1 MAKILV
7 IMAKIKMILAIF
19 AGAKKHTCFQ
29 MNNYNTYTLPSGLR
43 IIHLPS
49 ASAVVYCG
57 IAVKA
62 GTRHEAVG
70 HEGLAHFCEH
80 LTFKGTR
87 RRTAVRIINDIEG
100 VGGELNAFTNK
111 EDTVF
116 YCAIGRQY
124 FRRAVD
130 VLCDIVFCSIYP
142 QAEVEKECEVVCDE
156 IESYEDSPAEL
167 IYDEFEN
174 LLFSGHPLGHNIL
187 GTAERVRSYTTADA
201 MAFTRRWYRPDNSI
215 FFVSGDID
223 FKKLV
228 RQLEGLSP
236 TASGDAAAVPP
247 TGAAAPPPLAEAPQE
262 PSPIIRYRGTHQAHV
277 MMGGRAYAAGDDRR
291 WALYLLNNIL
301 GGPGMN
307 SRLNLSLRERR
318 GLVYS
323 VESAMAS
330 YGDTGVWSVYFGCD
344 PQDLKRCC
352 HLVHGELNRL
362 TARPLSAAQLTA
374 AKRQLQGQLAIA
386 CDSREQFALDL
397 AKNFLH
403 MGVGRDLDDIMHHIE
418 SLTPSDLQQAA
429 THLFAPSRV
438 LTLVYR

>member
-19 AGAKKHTCFQ
+19 ASAKKHTCFQ
-29 MNNYNTYTLPSGLR
+29 MYNYNTHTLPSGLR

-62 GTRHEAVG
+62 GTRHETPG

-87 RRTAVRIINDIEG
+87 RRSAVRIINDIEG

-142 QAEVEKECEVVCDE
+142 KAEVEKECEVVCDE

-201 MAFTRRWYRPDNSI
+201 TAFTRRWYRPDNSV

-223 FKKLV
+223 FKRLV
-228 RQLEGLSP
+228 RQIERALPVGG
-236 TASGDAAAVPP
+236 ADAAALPP
-247 TGAAAPPPLAEAPQE
+247 TVADVSSQLADRPVTA
-262 PSPIIRYRGTHQAHV
+262 SPIVRCRGTHQAHV

-352 HLVHGELNRL
+352 RLVHGELNRL
-362 TARPLSAAQLTA
+362 ATRQLSAAQIAA

-403 MGVGRDLDDIMHHIE
+403 LGVGRDLDDIMRHIE
-418 SLTPSDLQQAA
+418 RLTPSDLQQVAA
-429 THLFAPSRV
+429 HLFDSSQV
-438 LTLVYR
+438 MTLVYR

>member
-57 IAVKA
+57 IAVKT

-201 MAFTRRWYRPDNSI
+201 MAFTRRWYRPDNGI

-247 TGAAAPPPLAEAPQE
+247 TGAAAPP
-262 PSPIIRYRGTHQAHV
+262 PIIRYRGTHQAHV

-352 HLVHGELNRL
+352 RLVHGELNRL
-362 TARPLSAAQLTA
+362 AARPLSAAQLTA